1 MDNTN
6 KFYKTANKILKVLNI
21 ILIVWAIIFIAW
33 ILNNFKE
40 IENINMFLY
49 IPCLVKTLMR
59 KNNFMKITN
68 DECNKF
74 TQNFHLFLRN

>member
-6 KFYKTANKILKVLNI
+6 KFYKTGNKILKVLNI
-21 ILIVWAIIFIAW
+21 ILIVWTVIFISW

-49 IPCLVKTLMR
+49 IPCLVKTLVR

-68 DECNKF
+68 DECNTF
-74 TQNFHLFLRN
+74 TRKFHLFLRI